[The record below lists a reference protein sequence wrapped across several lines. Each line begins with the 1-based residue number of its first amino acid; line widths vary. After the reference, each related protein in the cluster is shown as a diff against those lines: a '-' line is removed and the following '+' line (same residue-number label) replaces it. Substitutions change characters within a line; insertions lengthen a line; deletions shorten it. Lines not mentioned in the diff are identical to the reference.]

1 MQSRTFILQAR
12 IEAEELEQWC
22 AEGWLLPCA
31 TESGRE
37 FSDIDL
43 ARAHF
48 IRDLLALG
56 VNREGVPIVLDLV
69 DQIHGLRRMTRDLM
83 EAAKALQEERDAK

>member
-12 IEAEELEQWC
+12 IEAEELEKWC
-22 AEGWLLPCA
+22 AEGWLLPC
-31 TESGRE
+31 ESEAGRE

-48 IRDLLALG
+48 IRDLQDLG
-56 VNREGVPIVLDLV
+56 VNHEGIPVVLDLV
-69 DQIHGLRRMTRDLM
+69 DQIHGLRRVARDLM
-83 EAAKALQEERDAK
+83 ETVKALQRASGAR

>member
-1 MQSRTFILQAR
+1 MLSRTFILQAR
-12 IEAEELEQWC
+12 IEAEELETWC
-22 AEGWLLPCA
+22 AEGWLLPCQTA
-31 TESGRE
+31 SGRE

-48 IRDLLALG
+48 IRDLLNLG

-69 DQIHGLRRMTRDLM
+69 DQIHGLRRVTRDLLDTV
-83 EAAKALQEERDAK
+83 KTLQQERGSK

>member
-12 IEAEELEQWC
+12 IEIEELETWC
-22 AEGWLLPCA
+22 AEGWLLPRA
-31 TESGRE
+31 TEAGRE

-48 IRDLLALG
+48 IRDLLNLG

-69 DQIHGLRRMTRDLM
+69 DQIHGLRRVTRDLM
-83 EAAKALQEERDAK
+83 DTVKALQQERGAK